1 MHKKVIKLLGA
12 FDYTIINSNDTYNG
26 SSDK

>member
-1 MHKKVIKLLGA
+1 MMHKKVIKLLGA
-12 FDYTIINSNDTYNG
+12 DYTIINSNDTYNG